1 VAESPTVPAPEPPDS
16 PDAWYAPGVRAQYEV
31 APGVVVTVRERSG
44 DRHGSGV
51 AFSYAV
57 REPSLSGAG
66 EAGLDRLRDY
76 FADAPPDRPLT
87 REGARERVRE
97 GFDGKH
103 ERVLDRLLD
112 LSADGRRRVEY
123 HALREVRCL
132 GELTPLA
139 LDERIEVADTRP
151 AGSDAA
157 GDATWASDDGE
168 EPRTDGRLVVHTAD
182 FAPARTGVVDPDA
195 ELLSRF
201 ASERST
207 RYTVDFRGFEVPVV
221 RYREHTLGGDPFV
234 SKYAVQEPDLLP
246 GDEALVAACKERVWE
261 TGTDVV
267 LGGDGVSVGDGA
279 TSTADA
285 PTGAGN
291 RDRAAFV
298 RERAEELLSRRL
310 TARNT
315 RAWLAATR
323 HRLRSTLAEHGLA
336 VPPADERYAT
346 DRLDDLVYYVL
357 RDFVGYGP
365 LTVPIRDPHLEDV
378 EANRVGERV
387 KVVPRSDAP
396 GSEAGDADD
405 RRPGPGRDGPERRV
419 PTNLSFADE
428 PTFINVVRK
437 LAAADG
443 VELDASQPSAKV
455 NLDPPGVDETIRCAV
470 ALPAITEGGPHVSIR
485 KQAPGALTP
494 VDLVRRDALSV
505 DLVALLWQFYEHH
518 GVVLF
523 SGPTGVGET
532 TLMNAHM
539 PFIDYQDRPVSI
551 DEGSREVRLPH
562 ETGVS
567 LSTRDHQDEFK
578 RVTMADLMTE
588 ANYLNPDTEVIAE
601 INTPASFE
609 TFGESLNTGHGILGT
624 THAEDVEK
632 LVNRVVEQGLP
643 AYLLRE
649 IDLVV
654 FPRHAAGERY
664 VAEAVEFCS
673 ETEYAA
679 LDTPGERGRD
689 HGVIEKDGTPIYWNR
704 VAERKHDGSFRH
716 AFALDGSGGADREAT
731 ASDRTRVFDRLGRA
745 TDRPVADVEREF
757 RRKRRYVEH
766 LVQED
771 RDDFA
776 DLLGFLADLRA
787 NEAATVERVRDRQ
800 ARATDGGADGSRP
813 ARPDEQ
819 DR

>member
-1 VAESPTVPAPEPPDS
+1 MADEPPTVPAPEPPDA

-31 APGVVVTVRERSG
+31 RPGVVVTIREREQPG
-44 DRHGSGV
+44 TE
-51 AFSYAV
+51 FEYAV

-66 EAGLDRLRDY
+66 AAGLDRLRDY
-76 FADAPPDRPLT
+76 FADAPLDRPLT
-87 REGARERVRE
+87 REGARERMRE
-97 GFDGKH
+97 GFDGKY

-112 LSADGRRRVEY
+112 LPADARRRVEY
-123 HALREVRCL
+123 HALREERCL
-132 GELTPLA
+132 GELTALA

-151 AGSDAA
+151 VDDDASTT
-157 GDATWASDDGE
+157 GDGE
-168 EPRTDGRLVVHTAD
+168 RLVVHTED
-182 FAPARTGVVDPDA
+182 FAPAATGVTDPD
-195 ELLSRF
+195 EDLLSRF
-201 ASERST
+201 VSERLA
-207 RYTVDFRGFEVPVV
+207 RYTVAFRGFEIPVV

-234 SKYAVQEPDLLP
+234 AKYAVQEPDLLP
-246 GDEALVAACKERVWE
+246 GDEELVAACKERVWE
-261 TGTDVV
+261 TGTDAV
-267 LGGDGVSVGDGA
+267 LGR
-279 TSTADA
+279 ADETPPDRDA
-285 PTGAGN
+285 EPGTT
-291 RDRAAFV
+291 RDRTAFV

-315 RAWLAATR
+315 RTWLDATR
-323 HRLRSTLAEHGLA
+323 HRVRSALAEHGLA
-336 VPPADERYAT
+336 LPPAGERYAE
-346 DRLDDLVYYVL
+346 DRLDDLVYHVL
-357 RDFVGYGP
+357 RDFVGFGP

-396 GSEAGDADD
+396 GSEYHGADAGD
-405 RRPGPGRDGPERRV
+405 RTPGPGRDGPERRV
-419 PTNLSFADE
+419 PTNLAFDDE
-428 PTFINVVRK
+428 TTFVNVVRQ

-470 ALPAITEGGPHVSIR
+470 ALPVITEDGPHVSIR

-494 VDLVRRDALSV
+494 VDLVERDALSV
-505 DLVALLWQFYEHH
+505 DLVALLWLFYEHH

-523 SGPTGVGET
+523 SGPTGVGKT
-532 TLMNAHM
+532 TLLNAHM
-539 PFIDYQDRPVSI
+539 PFVDYQDRPVSI

-588 ANYLNPDTEVIAE
+588 SNYLNPDIEVIAE
-601 INTPASFE
+601 INTSESFE

-654 FPRHAAGERY
+654 FPKHAAGERY
-664 VAEAVEFCS
+664 VAEAVEFLS
-673 ETEYAA
+673 ATAYEA
-679 LDTPGERGRD
+679 LDRPGDPGRD
-689 HGVIEKDGTPIYWNR
+689 HGTIEKDGTTVHWNR
-704 VAERKHDGSFRH
+704 VARRDHDGGFRH
-716 AFALDGSGGADREAT
+716 AFALDGAGSESAGGAV
-731 ASDRTRVFDRLGRA
+731 SDRTRVFERLART
-745 TDRPVADVEREF
+745 TDRPVEDVEQEF

-766 LVQED
+766 LVREE
-771 RDDFA
+771 RDDFEE
-776 DLLGFLADLRA
+776 LFGFLADLRA
-787 NEAATVERVRDRQ
+787 NEAATVERVQDRGTRDVV
-800 ARATDGGADGSRP
+800 ADGGSGSAP
-813 ARPDEQ
+813 HD
-819 DR
+819 

>member
-1 VAESPTVPAPEPPDS
+1 MTDPPTVPAPEPPDS
-16 PDAWYAPGVRAQYEV
+16 PDSWYAARVRAQYAV
-31 APGVVVTVRERSG
+31 ASGVVVTVRERVDEG
-44 DRHGSGV
+44 PR
-51 AFSYAV
+51 FEYAV

-66 EAGLDRLRDY
+66 ERGLDRLRDH

-87 REGARERVRE
+87 REGTRERIRS
-97 GFDGKH
+97 GFTGKY
-103 ERVLDRLLD
+103 ERALDRLLD
-112 LSADGRRRVEY
+112 LSADARRRVEY

-132 GELTPLA
+132 GGLTPLA
-139 LDERIEVADTRP
+139 LDERMEVADTRP
-151 AGSDAA
+151 VDGSE
-157 GDATWASDDGE
+157 GD
-168 EPRTDGRLVVHTAD
+168 TDGAERLVVHTED
-182 FAPARTGVVDPDA
+182 FAPARTGVVDPDE

-201 ASERST
+201 ASERLA
-207 RYTVDFRGFEVPVV
+207 RYTVGFRGFDVPVV

-234 SKYAVQEPDLLP
+234 AKYAVQEPDLLP
-246 GDEALVAACKERVWE
+246 GDESLIAACKERVWE
-261 TGTDVV
+261 TGTDAV
-267 LGGDGVSVGDGA
+267 LGAEAVTDGPDG
-279 TSTADA
+279 T
-285 PTGAGN
+285 PEG

-298 RERAEELLSRRL
+298 RDRAEELLSRRL

-323 HRLRSTLAEHGLA
+323 HRVRTALAEHGLA
-336 VPPADERYAT
+336 VPPADRRYAD
-346 DRLDDLVYYVL
+346 DRLEDLVYYVL
-357 RDFVGYGP
+357 RDFVGFGP

-396 GSEAGDADD
+396 GTERVGGAGE
-405 RRPGPGRDGPERRV
+405 RTPGPERDSPERRV
-419 PTNLSFADE
+419 PTNLSFDDE
-428 PTFINVVRK
+428 TAFVNVVRQ

-470 ALPAITEGGPHVSIR
+470 ALPAITEDGPHVSIR

-494 VDLVRRDALSV
+494 VDLVERDAISV

-523 SGPTGVGET
+523 SGPTGVGKT
-532 TLMNAHM
+532 TLMNSLM
-539 PFIDYQDRPVSI
+539 PFVDYQDRPVSI

-588 ANYLNPDTEVIAE
+588 ANYLNPDIEVIAE

-643 AYLLRE
+643 GYLLRE

-654 FPRHAAGERY
+654 FPKRSAGERY
-664 VAEAVEFCS
+664 VGEAVEFLS
-673 ETEYAA
+673 ETEYRS
-679 LDTPGERGRD
+679 LDRPGEAGRE
-689 HGVIEKDGTPIYWNR
+689 HGVIEKDGTEIHWNR
-704 VAERKHDGSFRH
+704 IARRTHDGSFEH
-716 AFALDGSGGADREAT
+716 TFVPDSSGDVADPVHGH
-731 ASDRTRVFDRLGRA
+731 SRVFERLARS
-745 TDRPVADVEREF
+745 TDRPTDRVEREF
-757 RRKRRYVEH
+757 ERKRRYVRH
-766 LVQED
+766 LAQEGY
-771 RDDFA
+771 DDFEELFA
-776 DLLGFLADLRA
+776 FLADLRS
-787 NEAATVERVRDRQ
+787 NEAATVERVHGRNGRPQDI
-800 ARATDGGADGSRP
+800 AADGHGER
-813 ARPDEQ
+813 
-819 DR
+819 